1 MEGSERP
8 RRALGPLPD
17 DFDDPIVPES
27 PSAPEAGF
35 DDPALTDTGMM
46 RRLAL
51 NPDGTLGDLVPPPRP
66 VLPSSEAALPAS
78 AGRRFSANDSPYD
91 VEWAA
96 PRRSAASVSSP
107 PPAYEPLLPPV
118 SRPTQPP
125 EVTVSYQPSASRVAD
140 IPAYSMAAPA
150 LGSHALTPE
159 PASPDQTETAEA
171 PVDKAA
177 AKEAAAEAKADA
189 KRAKEEAKAD
199 ARAARADA
207 KAEALAAKQ
216 AEKEA
221 KLADKEAKK
230 AAKKNKGASA
240 ASQPDIAARLGAPE
254 LAAATPAADAAA
266 KTDSTQKSGRSI
278 RPAFLVMAGV
288 VVILLL
294 VVVAVVV
301 VLKPT
306 STLGSPG
313 PAAIDP
319 VLTDGE
325 VAVLGAGPWTS
336 APTTE
341 TAICLSGGTTV
352 KADRSVARLL
362 SNTSGS
368 SVLQSVDSYAD
379 ADTATE
385 AYSQRLTQVGTCAD
399 DAATVQS
406 ASTVSGLG
414 DTADAVTLKARDK
427 AGATHTVLLVRS
439 DRTVNIFDV
448 ATPEAIP
455 LTAIASTSTA
465 SLNRQCAGTTCPS
478 AISVEASVPAAGDP
492 AGWLVPADL
501 PLVTP
506 GVGKWVT
513 TDFQVKSR
521 GSGCEG
527 IDLAKVSNTT
537 SSGQRTLILADD
549 PAAVEGSVSFGTD
562 QVNYEFSTA
571 KAAQD
576 LAASLTKNINNCA
589 SRQLTATVDGT
600 DKVTGTGAE
609 GAAIS
614 GQTWT
619 VTHKISGKTL
629 TLRLA
634 VVTSGNRVTYLLA
647 NPLKNANFGD
657 SEWTA
662 IALRAGQRASQAP

>member
-1 MEGSERP
+1 MRP

-17 DFDDPIVPES
+17 DFDDPVVPEV
-27 PSAPEAGF
+27 PSAPEASF

-159 PASPDQTETAEA
+159 PATPDPTEAVEA
-171 PVDKAA
+171 PVDKVA

-199 ARAARADA
+199 ARAAKADA

-221 KLADKEAKK
+221 KQAEKEAKK
-230 AAKKNKGASA
+230 AAKKNGGTPAA
-240 ASQPDIAARLGAPE
+240 ASQPDIAARLGTPE
-254 LAAATPAADAAA
+254 LAAAATQTAAA
-266 KTDSTQKSGRSI
+266 PAKAEASEKSGRSI

-301 VLKPT
+301 VLKPP

-313 PAAIDP
+313 PAAVDP
-319 VLTDGE
+319 VLTDSE

-362 SNTSGS
+362 SNTTGS

-379 ADTATE
+379 AATATE

-406 ASTVSGLG
+406 ASTVTGLG
-414 DTADAVTLKARDK
+414 DTSDAVTLKARDK
-427 AGATHTVLLVRS
+427 TGATHTVLLVRS

-455 LTAIASTSTA
+455 LTALAATSTA

-501 PLVTP
+501 PLITP

-549 PAAVEGSVSFGTD
+549 PAAVDGSVSFGTD
-562 QVNYEFSTA
+562 QVNYEFSSA

-576 LAASLTKNINNCA
+576 LAATLTKNINNCA

-600 DKVTGTGAE
+600 DKVTGTGADA
-609 GAAIS
+609 AAIS

-647 NPLKNANFGD
+647 NPLKNANVSD

-662 IALRAGQRASQAP
+662 IALRAGQRASQTP